1 MSKFSDFFSNFYS
14 IEDKIYRRKKN
25 KKAVNLSG
33 LSVVNEHKGIRE
45 RIVIGATNYNDLI
58 RKFAYIFST
67 LIFFVLVAHD
77 FLPSYYRPKMATD
90 YANKPAAETTM
101 EYYKR
106 IGKTDAQIKFDK
118 VSDIG
123 NYALKYTPYVV
134 ALIEKSPLIFVSY
147 STSIAL
153 YMVSS
158 YALRVIVQEPRP
170 DDINNKTSFPSG
182 HTVGAFCAATILA
195 LCVRLK
201 WLTFVSIL
209 LAAFVAI
216 CRLLANRHFP
226 VDVLAGC
233 FIGCMSATF
242 CYLLFMA
249 FNSKLNIFD
258 VKPLF
263 VKYRKNFDV

>member
-33 LSVVNEHKGIRE
+33 LSVVNEHKCIRE
-45 RIVIGATNYNDLI
+45 RIVIGATNFKGTI
-58 RKFAYIFST
+58 RRISYIFAT
-67 LIFFVLVAHD
+67 LIFFVLLAHD
-77 FLPSYYRPKMATD
+77 FLPSHYRPKMATD
-90 YANKPAAETTM
+90 YANKPATETTM

-106 IGKTDAQIKFDK
+106 IGKTDMQIKIDK

-123 NYALKYTPYVV
+123 NYVLKYTPYAIAAVK
-134 ALIEKSPLIFVSY
+134 KSPLIYVSY
-147 STSIAL
+147 SASIAL

-209 LAAFVAI
+209 IAIFVAA

-226 VDVLAGC
+226 IDVLAGC
-233 FIGCMSATF
+233 FIGCTSATF
-242 CYLLFMA
+242 CYVLFMV

>member
-1 MSKFSDFFSNFYS
+1 M
-14 IEDKIYRRKKN
+14 
-25 KKAVNLSG
+25 
-33 LSVVNEHKGIRE
+33 
-45 RIVIGATNYNDLI
+45 
-58 RKFAYIFST
+58 
-67 LIFFVLVAHD
+67 
-77 FLPSYYRPKMATD
+77 
-90 YANKPAAETTM
+90 
-101 EYYKR
+101 
-106 IGKTDAQIKFDK
+106 
-118 VSDIG
+118 
-123 NYALKYTPYVV
+123 LKYIPYAISFVTS
-134 ALIEKSPLIFVSY
+134 SPLIYVSY
-147 STSIAL
+147 STSIAV
-153 YMVSS
+153 YMASS
-158 YALRVIVQEPRP
+158 YVLRVIVQEPRP

-201 WLTFVSIL
+201 WLSFVSIL
-209 LAAFVAI
+209 LATFVAI

-242 CYLLFMA
+242 CYLSFMI

>member
-45 RIVIGATNYNDLI
+45 RIFIGATYYNGAI
-58 RKFAYIFST
+58 RKIAQIFST
-67 LIFFVLVAHD
+67 VIFFVLLAHD
-77 FLPSYYRPKMATD
+77 FVPSHYRPKMATD
-90 YANKPAAETTM
+90 YANKPATETTM

-106 IGKTDAQIKFDK
+106 IGKTDTQIAFDRI
-118 VSDIG
+118 SDIG
-123 NYALKYTPYVV
+123 NYVLKYTPYAIAAV
-134 ALIEKSPLIFVSY
+134 KNSPLIFVSY
-147 STSIAL
+147 SASIAL

-201 WLTFVSIL
+201 WLSFVSIL
-209 LAAFVAI
+209 LAAFVAV

-242 CYLLFMA
+242 CYVLFMI

-258 VKPLF
+258 AKPLF

>member
-1 MSKFSDFFSNFYS
+1 MSKFSDFFSNIYS

-25 KKAVNLSG
+25 KKTVNVNSLSAI
-33 LSVVNEHKGIRE
+33 NEHKSLRR
-45 RIVIGATNYNDLI
+45 RIVIGATNFKGAI
-58 RKFAYIFST
+58 RNFAYFFST
-67 LIFFVLVAHD
+67 LIFLILILHD
-77 FLPSYYRPKMATD
+77 FLPSQYKPKMATD
-90 YANKPAAETTM
+90 YANKPKSETTM

-106 IGKTDAQIKFDK
+106 IGKTEQQIAFDK
-118 VSDIG
+118 ASDIG
-123 NYALKYTPYVV
+123 NYVLKYIPYAISFVTS
-134 ALIEKSPLIFVSY
+134 SPLIYVSY
-147 STSIAL
+147 STSIAV

-158 YALRVIVQEPRP
+158 YVLRVIVQEPRP

-201 WLTFVSIL
+201 WLSFVSIL
-209 LAAFVAI
+209 LAMFVAI

-242 CYLLFMA
+242 CYVLFMI

-258 VKPLF
+258 AKPLF

>member
-1 MSKFSDFFSNFYS
+1 MSKFSDFFSNIYS
-14 IEDKIYRRKKN
+14 IDNKIYRRKKN

-33 LSVVNEHKGIRE
+33 LSVVNERKSIRN
-45 RIVIGATNYNDLI
+45 RIVIGATNFKDAI
-58 RKFAYIFST
+58 RKIAYIFST
-67 LIFFVLVAHD
+67 LIFFVLLAHD
-77 FLPSYYRPKMATD
+77 FLPSHYRPKMATD
-90 YANKPAAETTM
+90 YANKPATETTM

-106 IGKTDAQIKFDK
+106 IGKTDTQITFDK

-123 NYALKYTPYVV
+123 NYVLKYTPYAIAAVK
-134 ALIEKSPLIFVSY
+134 KSPLIFVSY
-147 STSIAL
+147 SASIAL

-182 HTVGAFCAATILA
+182 HSVGAFCAATILA

-201 WLTFVSIL
+201 WLTFASIL
-209 LAAFVAI
+209 LASFVAV

-242 CYLLFMA
+242 CYVLFMI

>member
-1 MSKFSDFFSNFYS
+1 MSKFSDFFSNIYS
-14 IEDKIYRRKKN
+14 IEDRIYKRKKN

-33 LSVVNEHKGIRE
+33 LSVVNKHKGIRK
-45 RIVIGATNYNDLI
+45 RIVVGATNLKYAI
-58 RKFAYIFST
+58 RNIAYIFAA
-67 LIFFVLVAHD
+67 LMFFVLVAHD
-77 FLPSYYRPKMATD
+77 FLPSHYRPKMATD
-90 YANKPAAETTM
+90 YANKPATETTM

-106 IGKTDAQIKFDK
+106 IGKTDKQIAFDII
-118 VSDIG
+118 SDIG
-123 NYALKYTPYVV
+123 NYVLKYTPYAIAAV
-134 ALIEKSPLIFVSY
+134 KNSPLIFVSY
-147 STSIAL
+147 SASIAL

-182 HTVGAFCAATILA
+182 HSVGAFCAATILV

-201 WLTFVSIL
+201 WLTFTSIL
-209 LAAFVAI
+209 LAAFVAV

-242 CYLLFMA
+242 CYVSFMI

>member
-1 MSKFSDFFSNFYS
+1 MSKFSDFFSNIYS
-14 IEDKIYRRKKN
+14 IENKIYKRKKN
-25 KKAVNLSG
+25 KKTINING
-33 LSVVNEHKGIRE
+33 LPVINERKGTRE
-45 RIVIGATNYNDLI
+45 RIVIGATNFKGTI
-58 RKFAYIFST
+58 KRVSYIFAAS
-67 LIFFVLVAHD
+67 IFFVLIAHD
-77 FLPSYYRPKMATD
+77 FLPSHYRPKMATD
-90 YANKPAAETTM
+90 YANKPATETTM

-106 IGKTDAQIKFDK
+106 IGKTDKQIAFDK
-118 VSDIG
+118 ASDIG
-123 NYALKYTPYVV
+123 NYVLKYTPYAIAIV
-134 ALIEKSPLIFVSY
+134 ASSPLIYVSY
-147 STSIAL
+147 SASIAV

-201 WLTFVSIL
+201 WLTFASIL
-209 LAAFVAI
+209 LAAFVAV

-242 CYLLFMA
+242 CYLSFMI